1 MCSRLKKKYFDSL
14 ALKPLGLYVNLVGHI
29 VAYSQPFN
37 LVLDNEIPPINKGA
51 MEFSFWGHCIIRNII
66 SFRVRPF

>member
-37 LVLDNEIPPINKGA
+37 LVLDN
-51 MEFSFWGHCIIRNII
+51 
-66 SFRVRPF
+66 